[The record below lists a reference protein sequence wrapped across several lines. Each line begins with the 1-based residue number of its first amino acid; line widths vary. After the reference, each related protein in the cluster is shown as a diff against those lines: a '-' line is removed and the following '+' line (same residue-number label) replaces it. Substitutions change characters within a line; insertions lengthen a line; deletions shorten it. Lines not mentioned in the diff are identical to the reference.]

1 MARNNYFNQG
11 DHYSEF
17 HRQFDGLAMID
28 IDQVEICKKCKTVLA
43 VVETAYDVGQNFKS
57 FKVTQLIAERLKVP
71 GLVTLY
77 KVDSKSNEIVN
88 FRVKKLYPK
97 ESDGFYNV
105 EPYQYV
111 NWLKGLHEKHKC

>member
-1 MARNNYFNQG
+1 MARQNYFNQG

-28 IDQVEICKKCKTVLA
+28 IDQVEICKKCKTPLA

-57 FKVTQLIAERLKVP
+57 FIVTQLIAERLKVP

-77 KVDSKSNEIVN
+77 KVDLKSNEIIN

-97 ESDGFYNV
+97 ESNGFYNV

-111 NWLKGLHEKHKC
+111 NWLKGLHQKHKC